1 LPGVS
6 LYGNPHFLA
15 EIAQSKGLARN
26 LLKGLVERQI
36 TMTMNKIVLALGA
49 LLAACSGSAVP
60 RAAAPAA
67 AATACE
73 GGSVHSDAELER
85 YGHCVT
91 IAGDLDVTGV
101 TSVQPLAR
109 LRSVDGTL
117 SIRRTER
124 LYSLSGLENLRR
136 VDTLRIERNRGL
148 ISIRSLNALAHAEKV
163 SIVANPR
170 LSSSQ
175 GLMDGLKRVAADI
188 TMVGNVG
195 LRAEGVAM
203 ESRVSVL

>member
-1 LPGVS
+1 
-6 LYGNPHFLA
+6 
-15 EIAQSKGLARN
+15 
-26 LLKGLVERQI
+26 
-36 TMTMNKIVLALGA
+36 MTMNKIVLALGA

-60 RAAAPAA
+60 GAAAPAA
-67 AATACE
+67 ATTTCE
-73 GGSVHSDAELER
+73 GGSVRGDLELER
-85 YGHCVT
+85 YGHCVA

-101 TSVQPLAR
+101 TSVEPLRR
-109 LRSVDGTL
+109 LRTVDGSL

-136 VDTLRIERNRGL
+136 VDTLRIEQNRGL
-148 ISIRSLNALAHAEKV
+148 ISIGSLNALAHAEKV

-170 LSSSQ
+170 LSSSR
-175 GLMDGLKRVAADI
+175 GLMDGLKRVAAEI

-203 ESRVSVL
+203 ETRVSVL